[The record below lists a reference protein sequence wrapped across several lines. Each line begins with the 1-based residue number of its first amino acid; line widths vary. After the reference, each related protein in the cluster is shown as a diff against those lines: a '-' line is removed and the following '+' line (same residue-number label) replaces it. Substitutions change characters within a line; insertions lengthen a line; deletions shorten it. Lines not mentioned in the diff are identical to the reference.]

1 MKTAARFTYSAFLRG
16 PSDILPALER
26 GDVVLERRD
35 GVDLVL
41 STTDRANATHD
52 GLDVGAA
59 TLAQIAVDHPEVLA
73 NAFEARLPW
82 MSWLPVA
89 DRRACI
95 DELVGDLVAGVD
107 LDNFARFTHDLNAW
121 RNTAEVWSDPNLA
134 ARLQGEFI
142 GDIGEVPRPALA

>member
-41 STTDRANATHD
+41 STTDRANASHD

-59 TLAQIAVDHPEVLA
+59 TLAQIAIDHP
-73 NAFEARLPW
+73 
-82 MSWLPVA
+82 
-89 DRRACI
+89 
-95 DELVGDLVAGVD
+95 
-107 LDNFARFTHDLNAW
+107 RFTHDLNAW
-121 RNTAEVWSDPNLA
+121 RITAEVWSDPDLA
-134 ARLQGEFI
+134 ARLHGEFI
-142 GDIGEVPRPALA
+142 GDIGEVPALPWRDRAGLSGKNHRLPL